1 MCESTPTAKFCQRTS
16 RPVKRYR
23 SINSNNMEDNG
34 NEVINFS
41 VLVILGVL
49 VNMHVFMKR
58 SGGTRNLQMK

>member
-1 MCESTPTAKFCQRTS
+1 
-16 RPVKRYR
+16 
-23 SINSNNMEDNG
+23 MEDNG

-58 SGGTRNLQMK
+58 SGGTRNLQIKFIGLMDNFYL